1 MNSFAAGALLCASL
15 IAAIGPQNLH
25 VLRVGLSRRHVTLT
39 VVLCVAGDAL
49 LIALA
54 LGGSG
59 LAPKAQS
66 ALQPL
71 LLGAGGA
78 VLLVMAAQSLRE
90 ALQPAAAQATAGKA
104 AAGWRDTA
112 GRTVAVT
119 FANPAVWIETLLVV
133 GAAALALPNGER
145 EAFALGALAAS
156 SLWFSALGWGAR
168 LLAPWLARPAVL
180 RALALA
186 SAAMMAGMAL
196 RLLPV
201 WRAAGT
207 GVL

>member
-1 MNSFAAGALLCASL
+1 
-15 IAAIGPQNLH
+15 
-25 VLRVGLSRRHVTLT
+25 
-39 VVLCVAGDAL
+39 
-49 LIALA
+49 
-54 LGGSG
+54 
-59 LAPKAQS
+59 
-66 ALQPL
+66 
-71 LLGAGGA
+71 
-78 VLLVMAAQSLRE
+78 
-90 ALQPAAAQATAGKA
+90 
-104 AAGWRDTA
+104 
-112 GRTVAVT
+112 
-119 FANPAVWIETLLVV
+119 VWIETLLVV